1 MEVAKVI
8 LFTGLSGSG
17 KSTLSSHLHS
27 LLKKKNT
34 KYLQLMEINLE
45 KKKIIKPNLKLKI

>member
-1 MEVAKVI
+1 MVYR
-8 LFTGLSGSG
+8 LSGSG

-27 LLKKKNT
+27 LLKKNT

-45 KKKIIKPNLKLKI
+45 KKNYKNKFNIENIKK